1 MDGEPGA
8 PLIEA
13 RGIVKRFAQVVA
25 NDRIDLDVRRGEV
38 HALLGENG
46 AGKSTLCKILCGFY
60 RADAGEI
67 RVRGR
72 KATIASPRDARAL
85 GIGMVFQNFMLV
97 PALSVYENVALFLTD
112 LPALLRPAKLMQRIA
127 RTCERFHLAL
137 PLSMRV
143 RELSIGEQ
151 QRLEILKQLAA
162 GARVLI
168 LDEPTSV
175 LAPPDADAL
184 FRVVAALRGEG
195 YGILFISHKL
205 RDVLACADRITVMR
219 HGRVAGAMP
228 RSAAS
233 EAALV
238 SLMFDRTIVEPRR
251 EARGAGK
258 RGPCVLELDGVST
271 ASRGGAVALRDVP
284 LRLHAGEIVGVVGVA
299 GNGQSELGD
308 VILGVQ
314 RPVAGR
320 KLLWGQDATGWAIGQ
335 VRASGVAFIPENAV
349 EMACI
354 PGLTLRE
361 NFALGAGTRYHAGV
375 GIDWLRVDAAMAES
389 FARLHVPMP
398 PAAAPMATLSGGNQQ
413 RAVLAR
419 ELAADPALIVALHPT
434 RGLDVASAAAVR
446 DLLLGA
452 RAAGK
457 AVLLVSED
465 LDELFAHCDRLVVMF
480 GGAGAGELAPEQFDA
495 TLAGALMTGAA
506 IAAHAG

>member
-1 MDGEPGA
+1 MNRSSEPPFLA
-8 PLIEA
+8 A
-13 RGIVKRFAQVVA
+13 NGIVKRFGTLLA
-25 NDRIDLDVRRGEV
+25 NDRIDLDVRAGEV

-67 RVRGR
+67 RVGGR
-72 KATIASPRDARAL
+72 SVTIASPRDARAL

-112 LPALLRPAKLMQRIA
+112 LPVLLRPAELMRRIA

-137 PLSMRV
+137 PRSMRV
-143 RELSIGEQ
+143 RDLSIGEQ

-184 FRVVAALRGEG
+184 FRVVAALKAEG

-219 HGRVAGAMP
+219 HGRIAGTMP

-238 SLMFDRTIVEPRR
+238 ALMFDRRVIERR
-251 EARGAGK
+251 RDERAGT
-258 RGPCVLELDGVST
+258 RGPCVLDLRAVSN
-271 ASRGGAVALRDVP
+271 ASRGGEVALRDVS

-299 GNGQSELGD
+299 GNGQSQLGD
-308 VILGVQ
+308 VILGVR
-314 RPVAGR
+314 RPSAGR
-320 KLLWGQDATGWAIGQ
+320 KLLWGQDATFWTIAR
-335 VRASGVAFIPENAV
+335 VRASGVAFIPENAA

-354 PGLTLRE
+354 PGLSLRE
-361 NFALGAGTRYHAGV
+361 NLALGAGARYHAGA
-375 GIDWLRVDAAMAES
+375 GIDWPRVDAVMAAS
-389 FARLHVPMP
+389 FARLQVPMP
-398 PAAAPMATLSGGNQQ
+398 PPGKPMATLSGGNQQ

-434 RGLDVASAAAVR
+434 RGLDVASAAAVH
-446 DLLLGA
+446 DLLLDA

-480 GGAGAGELAPEQFDA
+480 GGAVAGELAAARFDA
-495 TLAGALMTGAA
+495 TLVGALMTGAPA
-506 IAAHAG
+506 AAHAC